1 LERRI
6 IKKLK
11 KMIWLVGLSII
22 TVAADADAI
31 NILPAINNKGD
42 IVKYIKISQLTYGLD
57 KYDQI

>member
-1 LERRI
+1 
-6 IKKLK
+6 
-11 KMIWLVGLSII
+11 MIWFVGLSII